1 VLDEC
6 PASFI
11 SGSSLG
17 LVHDFWIAKLTGQPP
32 LAAGFYRWPALLV
45 DAWAVLER
53 EWAQWRRQ
61 STMSKRTAH
70 PGFKA
75 VARAI
80 ARRQG
85 ISIQAASRILAKKT
99 RQASPAA
106 KARNPRL
113 LRVR

>member
-1 VLDEC
+1 MLDEC

-53 EWAQWRRQ
+53 EWAQWHRQ
-61 STMSKRTAH
+61 SGEWDADKR
-70 PGFKA
+70 
-75 VARAI
+75 R
-80 ARRQG
+80 
-85 ISIQAASRILAKKT
+85 
-99 RQASPAA
+99 
-106 KARNPRL
+106 
-113 LRVR
+113 